1 MISKLKP
8 RIPRRCATKDNKE
21 ATHFD
26 AAPTQSFDPNKG
38 VALYKPKSYDIL
50 VSRNPVSRLTARNP
64 LLLQFL
70 DSKHTSVVQ
79 VSWANLESAAVN
91 QSLEFDCAKENRS
104 PLASNSLF
112 LSKEKKRGTGADPE
126 KVGNDE
132 KKQGEGDARVVG
144 MEEEDKRLVR
154 PDEGGEG
161 DGGGGRWNGCG

>member
-1 MISKLKP
+1 MFLTLRHSFIQILHPLSILKP

-70 DSKHTSVVQ
+70 DSK
-79 VSWANLESAAVN
+79 
-91 QSLEFDCAKENRS
+91 R
-104 PLASNSLF
+104 
-112 LSKEKKRGTGADPE
+112 KR
-126 KVGNDE
+126 
-132 KKQGEGDARVVG
+132 
-144 MEEEDKRLVR
+144 
-154 PDEGGEG
+154 
-161 DGGGGRWNGCG
+161 